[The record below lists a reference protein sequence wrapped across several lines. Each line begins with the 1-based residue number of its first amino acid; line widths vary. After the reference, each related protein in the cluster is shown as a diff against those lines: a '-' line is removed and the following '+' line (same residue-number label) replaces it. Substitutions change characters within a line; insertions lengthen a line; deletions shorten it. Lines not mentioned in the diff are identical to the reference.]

1 MSRSPERDPQP
12 VPLKASD
19 IDQAL
24 AEHPGW
30 RRVGKT
36 LVRDLS
42 MRDFDEALR
51 LVERVGQLAVDYLR
65 RPDMCISEFNRVRL
79 RIVNVHHAGLTQAE
93 LRLAAK
99 TSAVVDEHDE
109 AERALPSRAA

>member
-1 MSRSPERDPQP
+1 VALSPSEVDR
-12 VPLKASD
+12 
-19 IDQAL
+19 AL
-24 AEHPGW
+24 AGHPGW

-36 LVRDLS
+36 LIRDLS

-79 RIVNVHHAGLTQAE
+79 TIVNSHHAGLTEAE

-99 TSAVVDEHDE
+99 TSAVIDAHGE
-109 AERALPSRAA
+109 AGRAPASSTA

>member
-1 MSRSPERDPQP
+1 MALTAGEVDR
-12 VPLKASD
+12 
-19 IDQAL
+19 AL
-24 AEHPGW
+24 AGHPGW

-36 LVRDLS
+36 LIRDLA

-79 RIVNVHHAGLTQAE
+79 KIVNVHHAGLTEAE

-99 TSAVVDEHDE
+99 TSAVVDAHGE
-109 AERALPSRAA
+109 AERTIASTAA

>member
-1 MSRSPERDPQP
+1 MALSPGEVDR
-12 VPLKASD
+12 
-19 IDQAL
+19 AL
-24 AEHPGW
+24 AGHSGW

-36 LVRDLS
+36 LIRDLS

-65 RPDMCISEFNRVRL
+65 GPDMCISEFNRVRL
-79 RIVNVHHAGLTQAE
+79 TTVNSHHAGLTEAE

-99 TSAVVDEHDE
+99 TSAVIDAHGE
-109 AERALPSRAA
+109 AERAPASGAA

>member
-1 MSRSPERDPQP
+1 VALSPSEVDR
-12 VPLKASD
+12 
-19 IDQAL
+19 AL
-24 AEHPGW
+24 ADHPGW

-36 LVRDLS
+36 LIHDLA

-51 LVERVGQLAVDYLR
+51 LVERIGQLAVDYLR

-79 RIVNVHHAGLTQAE
+79 KIVNSHHAGLTEAE

-99 TSAVVDEHDE
+99 TSAVIDAHDK
-109 AERALPSRAA
+109 AERALSSSAA

>member
-1 MSRSPERDPQP
+1 
-12 VPLKASD
+12 VPLSPSEVD
-19 IDQAL
+19 NAL
-24 AEHPGW
+24 RDHSGW

-42 MRDFDEALR
+42 MRDFEDALR
-51 LVERVGQLAVDYLR
+51 LVERVARDAVDYQR
-65 RPDMCISEFNRVRL
+65 RPDMCITEFNRVRL

-99 TSAVVDEHDE
+99 TSAVIDEHD
-109 AERALPSRAA
+109 AQAQLAGQPA

>member
-1 MSRSPERDPQP
+1 MALSPSEVDR
-12 VPLKASD
+12 
-19 IDQAL
+19 AL
-24 AEHPGW
+24 AGHPGW

-36 LVRDLS
+36 LIRDLS

-79 RIVNVHHAGLTQAE
+79 TIVNAHHAGLTEAE

-99 TSAVVDEHDE
+99 TSAVIDARGE
-109 AERALPSRAA
+109 AERAPASSAG